1 MSDQNES
8 PNNILN
14 CNNCGAVA
22 VIPKDA
28 PFEYEDDF
36 CQTCGKSYF
45 EAPEPETHPYD
56 PNNELKRVEVEIIAG
71 DSDMVAYSNDSVKQ
85 FIEKR
90 LALAWTALRNADHL
104 HDLAAPNLLTNQDPS
119 DAAVDIIGKCIKE
132 IDTLNAAAANGDIAI
147 I

>member
-8 PNNILN
+8 PNNILH

-28 PFEYEDDF
+28 PFTYEDDF

-45 EAPEPETHPYD
+45 EAPEPETHSYD

-71 DSDMVAYSNDSVKQ
+71 NSDMVAYTNDSVKR

-90 LALAWTALRNADHL
+90 LLLAWTALKNADQL
-104 HDLAAPNLLTNQDPS
+104 NDPAAPKLTFNQTGNDS
-119 DAAVDIIGKCIKE
+119 AMDIIGKCIEE